1 MYLSSPQQMSPAFD
15 SRSGKVQ
22 VDVPLAWKR
31 FHDFLD
37 SKIKRVGAV
46 RLQQVGDT
54 AAALGTGFQGRI
66 WAEKTF
72 NDARADNGTVSNLP
86 ILIT

>member
-1 MYLSSPQQMSPAFD
+1 MKINCAIRFLRGENTDAG
-15 SRSGKVQ
+15 R
-22 VDVPLAWKR
+22 LAVVMEDAGR
-31 FHDFLD
+31 P
-37 SKIKRVGAV
+37 SEAEKIKHVGAV

>member
-54 AAALGTGFQGRI
+54 AAALGSGFQWDGL
-66 WAEKTF
+66 F
-72 NDARADNGTVSNLP
+72 LG
-86 ILIT
+86 